1 MRNIFLFVFCFLV
14 LTGIVFAGAFRQVGL
29 AVYYPGRPDVQTK
42 MTAAHR
48 TLPKG
53 TWVRVTH
60 RVSGKSVVVKIND
73 RGPWDDSRRIIDL
86 SKFAA
91 SRLGILRDGIAPVT
105 LVVVQNLN

>member
-1 MRNIFLFVFCFLV
+1 MKRIALV
-14 LTGIVFAGAFRQVGL
+14 ILMLLGVTLAAPIATYKQTGL
-29 AVYYPGRPDVQTK
+29 AVYYPGRADAATR

-60 RVSGKSVVVKIND
+60 RRTGRSVIVKIND
-73 RGPWDDSRRIIDL
+73 RGPWDHYARIIDL

-91 SRLGILRDGIAPVT
+91 GKLGILREGVAPVT
-105 LVVVQNLN
+105 LEVLKR

>member
-1 MRNIFLFVFCFLV
+1 MRRSWMLLLALLV
-14 LTGIVFAGAFRQVGL
+14 LGTVTAATYRQNGL
-29 AVYYPGRPDVQTK
+29 AVYYPGRPDAATK

-60 RVSGKSVVVKIND
+60 RNTGRSVVVKIND
-73 RGPWDDSRRIIDL
+73 RGPWDDRRRIIDL

-91 SRLGILRDGIAPVT
+91 TQLGIIREGVAPVV
-105 LVVVQNLN
+105 LEVVRR